1 MCCTA
6 LQFQK
11 EKLGKET
18 DGIKHG
24 AQGETLQAVS
34 KKFFPNKA
42 DIPPLFSEEMQ
53 DKEKQKNAENFVDK
67 TLGKNG
73 FIRADKKDFRR
84 MRKQADAEKNRAVQN
99 TIFG

>member
-1 MCCTA
+1 MRRTA
-6 LQFQK
+6 LRFQK

-24 AQGETLQAVS
+24 AQGETFQAVS
-34 KKFFPNKA
+34 KKFFPDKA

-73 FIRADKKDFRR
+73 FIRADKKDLHR
-84 MRKQADAEKNRAVQN
+84 MHKQADAEKNRAVQN
-99 TIFG
+99 AIFG